1 MDVDAF
7 VAGHRQEWARLEQ
20 LSAQR
25 RLNPA
30 EVDELIA
37 LYRRTATHLSLVR
50 SRTPDPATTAHLS
63 RLLSRARA
71 AVVGEPQARGWAAL
85 RRGVLVDFPVAVYLA
100 WRWWVSVAVANIAVA
115 AAMMLYLQAH
125 PRKLEQVLSDDQIKQ
140 LVNHD
145 FADYYRENAAHSF
158 ALKVWT
164 NNALVAALA
173 LFLGVSIVGTIY
185 VLFQN
190 ILNLGVVGGAMLSA
204 GKASIFFGLILPHGL
219 LELTAIF
226 VAAGAGLRVGWAW
239 IAPGRQPRSRALAQA
254 GRSAVT
260 IALGLVVVLAVS
272 GVLEAFVTP
281 SGLPTAARIAIGVLA
296 EVAFLSYVVIL
307 GRRGVAAGA
316 TGDLPLGEQEDY
328 LPVA

>member
-1 MDVDAF
+1 MDLDAF
-7 VAGHRQEWARLEQ
+7 VAAHAAEWARLEQ
-20 LSAQR
+20 LSAR
-25 RLNPA
+25 RHLTPA
-30 EVDELIA
+30 ETDELIA
-37 LYRRTATHLSLVR
+37 LYRHTATHLSLVR
-50 SRTPDPATTAHLS
+50 SRTPDPVTTAHLS
-63 RLLSRARA
+63 RLLSRARS
-71 AVVGEPQARGWAAL
+71 AVVGEPGVRGWAAL
-85 RRGVLVDFPVAVYLA
+85 QRGVVVDFPVSVYLA
-100 WRWWVSVAVANIAVA
+100 WRWWVGVAAANIAVA

-125 PRKLEQVLSDDQIKQ
+125 PRKLAEVLSDSQVKQ

-173 LFLGVSIVGTIY
+173 LFLGVSVVGTIF

-204 GKASIFFGLILPHGL
+204 GKASIFFGLILPHGIF
-219 LELTAIF
+219 ELTAIF
-226 VAAGAGLRVGWAW
+226 IAAGAGLRVGWAW
-239 IAPGRQPRSRALAQA
+239 IAPGRQPRSRALAKA

-281 SGLPTAARIAIGVLA
+281 SGLPTAARISIGALA
-296 EVAFLSYVVIL
+296 EVVFLTYVIVL